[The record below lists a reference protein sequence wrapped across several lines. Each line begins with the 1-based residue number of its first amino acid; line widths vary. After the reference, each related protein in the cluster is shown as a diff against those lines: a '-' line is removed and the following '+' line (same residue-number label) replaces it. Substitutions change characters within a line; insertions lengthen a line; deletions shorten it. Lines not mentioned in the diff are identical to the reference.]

1 LLCRFIETSETSIII
16 SLVSISSYA
25 VEITGGFKVGAAKLE
40 GTDKTNSRSASQDET
55 TAFGAVWVETAIP
68 NSPVVVGLEYIPL
81 NNKIDVT
88 NSTTSGTY
96 EVTAKNHAT
105 LYLQATTE
113 VAGNTVFG
121 KVGYVYV
128 DLGNA
133 KSTTQTLTSS
143 DSSAEG
149 YTVGLGVQ
157 KDISS
162 GQVDFVRFGIDYIDY
177 GSVEAKSASTTYKG
191 DADAYTAY
199 VSFGKKF

>member
-1 LLCRFIETSETSIII
+1 MFKKTILTSIII

-40 GTDKTNSRSASQDET
+40 GTDKTNSRSRSQDET
-55 TAFGAVWVETAIP
+55 TAFGAVWVETNIP

-81 NNKIDVT
+81 NNSIDVKNTTT
-88 NSTTSGTY
+88 NGTY
-96 EVTAKNHAT
+96 EVKAKNHTT
-105 LYLQATTE
+105 LYLQGSTE

-121 KVGYVYV
+121 KLGYVYV
-128 DLGNA
+128 GLGDA
-133 KSTTQTLTSS
+133 KSTTQTITSS

-157 KDISS
+157 KDISG

-177 GSVEAKSASTTYKG
+177 GSVEAKSSTTNYK
-191 DADAYTAY
+191 AEANAITAY